1 MFHTILKKRLKRQKM
16 QFEFKKTTYKVSFS
30 FLSLIL
36 LTLTTDKTKTLGI
49 LLLFAIA
56 HEMVHLMFIY
66 IFSLSPKEVVFTL
79 FGANIKR
86 GNSTS
91 NDINSE
97 ILINLSAPVFNI
109 FAGAFFY
116 FLSKLNINY
125 NGLFTEIS
133 NINVVL
139 GLFNLIPFY
148 TFDGGNALK
157 YVLLK
162 FFNEVTTEKVITIVS
177 LLVTVGF
184 SFLSIH
190 IFLNYQHNFSLLIM
204 CIYMFL
210 SIIFKKQNA
219 LDY

>member
-1 MFHTILKKRLKRQKM
+1 M
-16 QFEFKKTTYKVSFS
+16 QFKFKKTTYKISFS

-36 LTLTTDKTKTLGI
+36 LALTTDKIKNLGI

-56 HEMVHLMFIY
+56 HEIVHLIFIY
-66 IFSLSPKEVVFTL
+66 LFSLSPDEVVFTL

-86 GNSTS
+86 GISIS
-91 NDINSE
+91 NNINSE

-116 FLSKLNINY
+116 FLSKLNVDY
-125 NGLFTEIS
+125 NGQFTEIS
-133 NINVVL
+133 NVNLVL

-157 YVLLK
+157 FFILK
-162 FFNEVTTEKVITIVS
+162 FFNEITTEQLITIIS

-184 SFLSIH
+184 SFFCIY
-190 IFLNYQHNFSLLIM
+190 IFFNYQHNFSLFFM